1 MSVPPNLA
9 SNPGPAVTPHADS
22 RLRAYGHFLVALF
35 FYFLARALARHG
47 ALGLANDQWSPL
59 AEQAMLAFLLIFGYA
74 GFGFTLNR
82 QQHPIGAQGLPGR
95 PGWPREFALGLS
107 IGWGVAAV
115 CVLAMALFGGIVM
128 SLSFSRANWGWLFAD
143 CAFFALLTL
152 AEEVAFRGYA
162 FQRFARA
169 TGPAGAIFAF
179 SLLYAFLESM
189 RPGATRATAAVAF
202 LFSVL
207 LSAAYLRTRALWVS
221 WGLNFGW
228 KATRAVF
235 FGLAVQGNSTH
246 SPVVQGDP
254 TGSFW
259 LTGGGFGLESSWFAF
274 LVLLAALPVVFRA
287 TRELDF
293 RYNAPEIIPGGIPVD
308 IDAAARRQHEAAM
321 GPSEPAP
328 PALIQI
334 AGIPTPSGS
343 SATDGIAEPPA
354 SSAPESEPAAPTH
367 PETGNETP

>member
-1 MSVPPNLA
+1 VTAPTSPDIRR
-9 SNPGPAVTPHADS
+9 NPDS
-22 RLRAYGHFLVALF
+22 RLRAYGQFLVALF
-35 FYFLARALARHG
+35 YFFMARALAHRG

-59 AEQAMLAFLLIFGYA
+59 VEQAMLAFLLIFGYA

-82 QQHPIGAQGLPGR
+82 QQHPIGAQGLPAR
-95 PGWPREFALGLS
+95 PGWPREFAIGLS
-107 IGWGVAAV
+107 IGWGIAAV
-115 CVLAMALFGGIVM
+115 CVLAMALFGGIVV
-128 SLSFSRANWGWLFAD
+128 SLSFSLSGWGWLLAD
-143 CAFFALLTL
+143 AAFFAIMTL

-162 FQRFARA
+162 FQRFAHA
-169 TGPAGAIFAF
+169 TGPAGAIFGF

-189 RPGATRATAAVAF
+189 RPGATHSTAAVAF

-207 LSAAYLRTRALWVS
+207 LSTAYLRTRALWVS

-228 KATRAVF
+228 KASRAIL
-235 FGLAVQGNSTH
+235 FGLAIQGDSTH
-246 SPVVQGDP
+246 SPILQGDP
-254 TGSFW
+254 TGAFW
-259 LTGGGFGLESSWFAF
+259 LTGGGYGLESSWFAV
-274 LVLLAALPVVFRA
+274 LVLLVALPIAFRA

-308 IDAAARRQHEAAM
+308 IDAATRRQHEAAM

-334 AGIPTPSGS
+334 GGIPANDTIPANSSISAPSPDPTIAPETIPTP
-343 SATDGIAEPPA
+343 
-354 SSAPESEPAAPTH
+354 